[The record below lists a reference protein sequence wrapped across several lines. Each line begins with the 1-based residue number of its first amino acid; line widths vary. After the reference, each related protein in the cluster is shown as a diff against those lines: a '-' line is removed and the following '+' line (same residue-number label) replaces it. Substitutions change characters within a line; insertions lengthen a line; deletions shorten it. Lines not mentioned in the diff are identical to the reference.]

1 MEIGHAALLR
11 LTRRAR
17 DETPGYH
24 RCAIKTSKETVS
36 QLSGRFTT
44 ATQVPEV
51 KVNLVSQGRFG
62 KEVRSGARRL
72 SSQTT

>member
-17 DETPGYH
+17 DVTPAYR

-36 QLSGRFTT
+36 QLTGWFTT

-51 KVNLVSQGRFG
+51 KANLVIQGSLR
-62 KEVRSGARRL
+62 
-72 SSQTT
+72 

>member
-17 DETPGYH
+17 APAYR

-36 QLSGRFTT
+36 QLTGWFTT

-51 KVNLVSQGRFG
+51 KANLVIQGSLR
-62 KEVRSGARRL
+62 
-72 SSQTT
+72 

>member
-17 DETPGYH
+17 DVTPAYR

-36 QLSGRFTT
+36 QLT
-44 ATQVPEV
+44 APILAFFDELRV
-51 KVNLVSQGRFG
+51 FG
-62 KEVRSGARRL
+62 FVADRRL
-72 SSQTT
+72 HPAGGH